1 VTSIYP
7 PGPEAD
13 LYLQH
18 YQNTPSFR
26 YAEQS
31 WGEIS
36 PNWSEL
42 VLNGRAPTRTSIYPP
57 GPEADPYLEHYQGT
71 VSYRYGLPVALTAST
86 WQLTDYAVVSRDGC
100 ATHTLG
106 KHPVGYLM
114 IFPERYVAMTLLDP
128 TSAKVD
134 QGESWEMVGGK
145 LVLTVPATA
154 SGAYVRSVWEMVK

>member
-1 VTSIYP
+1 MASIYP

-18 YQNTPSFR
+18 YEGTPSFR

-31 WGEIS
+31 WGELS
-36 PNWSEL
+36 LNWSEL

-86 WQLTDYAVVSRDGC
+86 WQLTDYAVVDRDGC
-100 ATHTLG
+100 ATHPLG
-106 KHPVGYLM
+106 KHSIV
-114 IFPERYVAMTLLDP
+114 
-128 TSAKVD
+128 
-134 QGESWEMVGGK
+134 Q
-145 LVLTVPATA
+145 
-154 SGAYVRSVWEMVK
+154 SVWEMVK